1 MNDTPQGDGN
11 LPTFI
16 IFLYLFNSRH
26 IRINDT
32 LQGDGNLRIS
42 SSVLKEY
49 LFVHK
54 NE

>member
-1 MNDTPQGDGN
+1 METNNFTSSVP
-11 LPTFI
+11 
-16 IFLYLFNSRH
+16 FLNFS